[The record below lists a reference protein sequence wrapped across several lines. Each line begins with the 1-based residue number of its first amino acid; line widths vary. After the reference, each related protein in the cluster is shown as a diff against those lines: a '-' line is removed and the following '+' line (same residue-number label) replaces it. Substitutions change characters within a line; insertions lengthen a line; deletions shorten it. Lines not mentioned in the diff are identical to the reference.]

1 LGENDE
7 RDRPNAADSDR
18 SSHAAQPYSARRA
31 EFAAFLAAVK
41 QKFGAAAMRR
51 AANYWLEALDSKPEP
66 AALSARD
73 WRTITIAA
81 ASRLACESIL

>member
-1 LGENDE
+1 MNEIDPTPQTPTDPATPHSPIPPAE
-7 RDRPNAADSDR
+7 R
-18 SSHAAQPYSARRA
+18 